1 MKRVDLALAVN
12 YVPACFCLCKVLV
25 LMLALSLIQPGEEIR
40 TGYIPLAAVLYMDRL
55 VMRNMIFD
63 ANAILLALYF
73 ANVHAA
79 VRATSPRQAY
89 SILLWGLHLC
99 WVGMC
104 LTLLANPAKVRWLFE
119 KRVQASKLVPVAFML
134 FVLVGT
140 AHVHTPLESGP
151 VRSCRALA
159 FTLLAFAWIY
169 LVGIHSPQGLEYLKE
184 TSCQFVTRLA
194 PVLYSPLG
202 IAAVFPVA
210 AIAALVWQFS
220 RHSQQPAEAPVQ
232 VVVEAPVEPSED
244 DQLHELFRQ
253 AKMMGRGRRA
263 DMEAIPE
270 EPDGAAPQ
278 KRT

>member
-12 YVPACFCLCKVLV
+12 YVPACVCLCKALV
-25 LMLALSLIQPGEEIR
+25 LMLAMSLIPPGEEIR
-40 TGYIPLAAVLYMDRL
+40 NGYIPLAALLYLDRL

-104 LTLLANPAKVRWLFE
+104 LTLLANPGKVRWLFE
-119 KRVQASKLVPVAFML
+119 KRVQASKLVPVGLML
-134 FVLVGT
+134 LVLVGT
-140 AHVHTPLESGP
+140 AFVHAPLESGP
-151 VRSCRALA
+151 IRSCRALA
-159 FTLLAFAWIY
+159 FTLLSFAWIY

-184 TSCQFVTRLA
+184 TSCQFVARLA

-202 IAAVFPVA
+202 VAAFFPLA

-220 RHSQQPAEAPVQ
+220 THSQPPGEPAVQ
-232 VVVEAPVEPSED
+232 VVVEQAPAEPSED

-253 AKMMGRGRRA
+253 AKMMGRAGR
-263 DMEAIPE
+263 MEAIVE
-270 EPDGAAPQ
+270 EQEGAAPL